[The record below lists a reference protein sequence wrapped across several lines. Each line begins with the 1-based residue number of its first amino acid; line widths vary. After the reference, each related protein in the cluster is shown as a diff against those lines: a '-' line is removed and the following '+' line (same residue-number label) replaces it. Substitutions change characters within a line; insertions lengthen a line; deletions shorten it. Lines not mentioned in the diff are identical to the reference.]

1 MTISL
6 RLSEEESILFKKV
19 AEMRGV
25 SVSEMIRQAVLSDVE
40 DEYDLRAYNQA
51 MAACKANP
59 VTYSPDEVEK
69 ELLG

>member
-6 RLSEEESILFKKV
+6 RLSEEESALFKKV

-51 MAACKANP
+51 MAAYKANP